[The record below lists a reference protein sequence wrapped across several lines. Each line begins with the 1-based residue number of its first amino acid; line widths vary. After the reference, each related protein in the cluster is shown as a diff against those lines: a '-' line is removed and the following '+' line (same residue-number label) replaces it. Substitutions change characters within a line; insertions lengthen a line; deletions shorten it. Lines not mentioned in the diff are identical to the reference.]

1 MFLVEDHQND
11 EAGAASLWA
20 GTEELEFFQ
29 PEDEVAVVGPNSSL
43 HALHSHIYREVSKE
57 TARLLL
63 EEHSGR
69 LRDDR
74 NKFKQLRL

>member
-1 MFLVEDHQND
+1 MMRLEQ
-11 EAGAASLWA
+11 LPC
-20 GTEELEFFQ
+20 ELEFVQ
-29 PEDEVAVVGPNSSL
+29 PEEEVAVVGPNSSL
-43 HALHSHIYREVSKE
+43 HALCSHTYIEASKE

-74 NKFKQLRL
+74 NKFKPLRF